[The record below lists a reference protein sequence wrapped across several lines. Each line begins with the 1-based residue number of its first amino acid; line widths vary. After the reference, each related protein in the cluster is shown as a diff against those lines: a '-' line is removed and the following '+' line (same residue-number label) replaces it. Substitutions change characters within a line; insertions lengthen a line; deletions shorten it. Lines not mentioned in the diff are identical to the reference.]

1 MEPLNEQCF
10 IQTLLVNIVLIDLIH
25 GGSMAFSCFFFYFI
39 FILQCSTSERG
50 PLPSFFEQAFIE
62 FFNKTLDH

>member
-25 GGSMAFSCFFFYFI
+25 GGSMAFCCFFYLF